1 MPPKRKFRG
10 GAVSGRD
17 RKSRRVSPTCKILTA
32 CVKCVVASTQFV
44 GGSVTL
50 GYNRIKKCHPYIYI
64 YTLHFTL
71 VSVATDGYFFHIL
84 TGSYRFCRFCRF
96 CFIYPRSCKM
106 FPISYLVYSVNYFT
120 CLLITNNIPCL

>member
-10 GAVSGRD
+10 GAVSGRG

-32 CVKCVVASTQFV
+32 RVKCVVASTQFV

-64 YTLHFTL
+64 YIYIHPTSPLFL
-71 VSVATDGYFFHIL
+71 CQQVSIF
-84 TGSYRFCRFCRF
+84 S
-96 CFIYPRSCKM
+96 IY
-106 FPISYLVYSVNYFT
+106 
-120 CLLITNNIPCL
+120 

>member
-10 GAVSGRD
+10 GAVSGRG

-32 CVKCVVASTQFV
+32 HVKCVVASTQFV

-71 VSVATDGYFFHIL
+71 VSVATGGYFFPYTDRKL
-84 TGSYRFCRFCRF
+84 
-96 CFIYPRSCKM
+96 
-106 FPISYLVYSVNYFT
+106 
-120 CLLITNNIPCL
+120 